1 MSFSKF
7 VKQEVSQ
14 NVLFE
19 CCQRSQLSALILLSA
34 NLVINSDGVA
44 LRFKT
49 ENSYIAKRV
58 WQLIKDL
65 YEVELSLD
73 VFVKQ
78 RLKKN
83 NSYQVTIKKNGL
95 TVLEDLDLYSKES
108 GLVDFLDANH
118 FPKECCQRAYLA
130 GAFMAGGSINSPA
143 TANYHLEIAT
153 NKEEHSK
160 LIQDLLNNFN
170 LNAKITKRRNS
181 FVVYVKE
188 AEKISDFLRA
198 IGSSNAVMEF
208 EEHRIQRDFV
218 NSFTRLDNF
227 ELANE
232 VKVIEASQRQ
242 LEDIQTI
249 EDANYFDSM
258 TDAQM
263 EAIEL
268 RRDFPDSSLKEL
280 SEEYDKRYSKKISKS
295 GLKHRFKR
303 IEEIAENIRE
313 GNFNTQN
320 R

>member
-7 VKQEVSQ
+7 VKQEISK

-34 NLVINSDGVA
+34 NLVINSEGVA

-65 YEVELSLD
+65 YDVELSLD
-73 VFVKQ
+73 VVRKQ
-78 RLKKN
+78 RLNKN
-83 NSYQVTIKKNGL
+83 NSYQVSLKKDGL
-95 TVLEDLDLYSKES
+95 KVLEDLRLYSKEE
-108 GLVDFLDANH
+108 GLVDVLSSEN

-130 GAFMAGGSINSPA
+130 GAFMAGGSINSPT
-143 TANYHLEIAT
+143 TANYHLEISSQ
-153 NKEEHSK
+153 KQEHSS
-160 LIQDLLNNFN
+160 LIEELMNNFN
-170 LNAKITKRRNS
+170 LNAKMIKRRNS

-198 IGSSNAVMEF
+198 VGSSNAVMEF

-232 VKVIEASQRQ
+232 VKILNASQRQ

-249 EDANYFDSM
+249 EDATQFDSM
-258 TDAQM
+258 TEAQM

-268 RRDFPDSSLKEL
+268 RRDFPDHSLQEL
-280 SEEYDKRYSKKISKS
+280 SDEYNKRYSKKITKS
-295 GLKHRFKR
+295 GLKHRYKR
-303 IEEIAENIRE
+303 LEEIADNIRE
-313 GNFNTQN
+313 GSFNT
-320 R
+320 

>member
-7 VKQEVSQ
+7 VKQEISQ

-34 NLVINSDGVA
+34 NLVINSEGVA

-73 VFVKQ
+73 VVQKQ
-78 RLKKN
+78 RLNKN
-83 NSYQVTIKKNGL
+83 NSYQVSIKRNGL
-95 TVLEDLDLYSKES
+95 DVLSDLGLYDKEE
-108 GLVDFLDANH
+108 GLTDYLSIKH

-130 GAFMAGGSINSPA
+130 GSFMAGGSINSPS
-143 TANYHLEIAT
+143 TANYHLEVAT
-153 NKEEHSK
+153 NKEDHSK
-160 LIQDLLNNFN
+160 LIQTLMNKIN

-181 FVVYVKE
+181 YVVYVKE

-198 IGSSNAVMEF
+198 IGSSNGVMEF

-232 VKVIEASQRQ
+232 VKIITASQNQ
-242 LEDIQTI
+242 LEDIQSI

-258 TDAQM
+258 TQGQM

-280 SEEYDKRYSKKISKS
+280 TEEYNKRYSKKITKS

-303 IEEIAENIRE
+303 LEEIADKIRE
-313 GNFNTQN
+313 GNINT
-320 R
+320 